1 VNASPSILCAVDL
14 SDHSR
19 KVMQH
24 AAAIADHFR
33 ARLVAATVTPPGGLS
48 AHLRG
53 KGGGTAESAVR
64 SFVRDLVPEVESWR
78 PRYSIAVE
86 SGSPASAI
94 LRLARDESA
103 DLIVVGTHGVSG
115 LRKRVFGSTTAG
127 VLRHATVPVLV
138 VPAAAPDLH
147 SLDDRRDLR
156 HVGNVLTPIDFS
168 DLSLRDARIAAGIAS
183 TLGASLLLTHVVAS
197 RELTGLDNASAF
209 GRLDEIAA
217 RDRLDALRT
226 EIVCD
231 TPIEALVLS
240 GHPAEEIAA
249 IAAERNVGLIVMGL
263 RGAGGVLGP
272 RPGSIAYRVICL
284 APSLLLAI
292 PPTLAGSVPRG
303 MATDVRLARIAR
315 AG

>member
-1 VNASPSILCAVDL
+1 VNAPHSIICAVDL

-33 ARLVAATVTPPGGLS
+33 ARLVAATVTSPSGLS
-48 AHLRG
+48 AQLRE
-53 KGGGTAESAVR
+53 KAGGAAESAVR
-64 SFVRDLVPEVESWR
+64 SFVRDLVPDVDSWT
-78 PRYSIAVE
+78 PPYSIAVE
-86 SGSPASAI
+86 SGSPAPAI

-115 LRKRVFGSTTAG
+115 FRKRVFGSTTAG

-138 VPAAAPDLH
+138 VPAAAPDLL
-147 SLDDRRDLR
+147 SLDDRRNLR
-156 HVGNVLTPIDFS
+156 HLGNVLTPVDFS

-183 TLGASLLLTHVVAS
+183 TLGASLLLAHVVAS
-197 RELTGLDNASAF
+197 REFTGLRPASALD
-209 GRLDEIAA
+209 RLDAIAA
-217 RDRLDALRT
+217 RHHLDALRT
-226 EIVCD
+226 DMLSD
-231 TPIEALVLS
+231 TPIEALVRS

-249 IAAERNVGLIVMGL
+249 IAAERHVELIVMGL
-263 RGAGGVLGP
+263 RGAGGSLGP

-292 PPTLAGSVPRG
+292 PPTLAGRVEYKSTFWPRG
-303 MATDVRLARIAR
+303 RMCEIL
-315 AG
+315 